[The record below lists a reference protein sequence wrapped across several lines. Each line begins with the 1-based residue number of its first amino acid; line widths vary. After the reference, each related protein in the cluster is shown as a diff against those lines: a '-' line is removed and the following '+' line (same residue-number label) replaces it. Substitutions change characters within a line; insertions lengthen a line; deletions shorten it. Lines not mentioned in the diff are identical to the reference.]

1 MSLSIQKE
9 KGLIRVRYQDDERA
23 GEVVIDLNE
32 NRIVL
37 HEIRNLRIIF
47 EAPKQALQG
56 ISKIETKEK
65 TKLSISQLK
74 HALKKEI
81 LEILSRKGA
90 FRPESSLSLDDIFDI
105 AQYEKESYPFINKL
119 IHEAEG
125 LPKAKRLLALV
136 LAGLRREGKIAKI
149 EVRSMNKIVTR
160 YYLLHR

>member
-1 MSLSIQKE
+1 M
-9 KGLIRVRYQDDERA
+9 
-23 GEVVIDLNE
+23 
-32 NRIVL
+32 
-37 HEIRNLRIIF
+37 
-47 EAPKQALQG
+47 
-56 ISKIETKEK
+56 
-65 TKLSISQLK
+65 
-74 HALKKEI
+74 KKEI

-90 FRPESSLSLDDIFDI
+90 LRPENSLSLDDILDI